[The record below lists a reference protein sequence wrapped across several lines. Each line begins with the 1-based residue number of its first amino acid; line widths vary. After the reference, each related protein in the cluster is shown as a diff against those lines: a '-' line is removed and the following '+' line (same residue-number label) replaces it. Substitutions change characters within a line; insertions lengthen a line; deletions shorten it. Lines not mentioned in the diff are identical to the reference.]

1 MAIYQRY
8 GIRQGLIMK
17 NLQERLKRVL
27 EAETPA
33 RGRFSE
39 LERLSAHEIPSASWT
54 SVWHGRQR
62 PTAEMIELVCQTWPQ
77 YALWIAT
84 GITEPTSGHEA
95 PGLPG
100 FDTQLQDQRA
110 EHIYSKQLLEW
121 KVFLFR
127 KARSLMTDPHEEKMS
142 EETAQKKALEGAWD
156 YVRADSMAKN
166 EREVN
171 LKLDRQGKPPRK
183 SSKSK

>member
-1 MAIYQRY
+1 
-8 GIRQGLIMK
+8 MK
-17 NLQERLKRVL
+17 NLRERLKEVL

-39 LERLSAHEIPSASWT
+39 LERISAHDIPSDTWK
-54 SVWHGRQR
+54 SVWYGRQR

-84 GITEPTSGHEA
+84 GVTEPTSGHEA

-100 FDTQLQDQRA
+100 FDTQLQEQRA
-110 EHIYSKQLLEW
+110 EHVYSKQLLKG
-121 KVFLFR
+121 KVWLFR
-127 KARSLMTDPHEEKMS
+127 KAVELMTHPHEEVITA
-142 EETAQKKALEGAWD
+142 EDAQKKALEGAWD

-166 EREVN
+166 EREMN
-171 LKLDRQGKPPRK
+171 LKLDRQGKTPGK